1 MWWPAAAQARCTRSY
16 MDTVAV
22 VYKEEVEDDDDDEP
36 RCGGDGGLG

>member
-1 MWWPAAAQARCTRSY
+1 

>member
-1 MWWPAAAQARCTRSY
+1 
-16 MDTVAV
+16 MDAVAV